1 MKNLKTLIAALVVT
15 TGFIFSSCDDNDS
28 DEMNGTGSVRVEAT
42 DAAVDAEN
50 ISGVYLSVEEVQIIA
65 NGTVKNSITFEEP
78 ETFDLMAYQN
88 GETKLLGEADV
99 DAGSY
104 DEVRLILSSTTQ
116 AWVEFTDN
124 TTQEIEVP
132 SGSTSGYKIM
142 GDFEVLANGVS
153 EVVLDVDLRKALVK
167 RGNGEFNLRPT
178 ARLISKAEAGSIQGN
193 VDMSDYADAD
203 KVVVYAYVQGTYNE
217 SETSEPAEGS
227 SRFEGSINSAVA
239 STTGNFTLAFMPEG
253 EYELII
259 AEYKE
264 ETLSDEVSF
273 EAAAKV
279 EVEIS
284 GEVMSIFSVQARS
297 VTNLL
302 IDIF

>member
-15 TGFIFSSCDDNDS
+15 TGFVFTSCSDDDG
-28 DEMNGTGSVRVEAT
+28 EMDGTGSVRVEAT

-65 NGTVKNSITFEEP
+65 NGTVQNSITFEEP

-88 GETKLLGEADV
+88 GETKFLGEADV
-99 DAGSY
+99 DAGAY
-104 DEVRLILSSTTQ
+104 DEIRLILSSSNQ

-124 TTQEIEVP
+124 TTQEIMVP
-132 SGSTSGYKIM
+132 SGSTSGYKVM

-178 ARLISKAEAGSIQGN
+178 ARLISKSQSGAIHGTI
-193 VDMSDYADAD
+193 DMTDYQDAD
-203 KVVVYAYVQGTYNE
+203 KVVVYAYLEGTFNQ
-217 SETSEPAEGS
+217 SEMSEPADGE
-227 SRFEGSINSAVA
+227 SRFEGSVNSAVA
-239 STTGNFTLAFMPEG
+239 TTTGNFTLAFMPEG
-253 EYELII
+253 DYELIV

-264 ETLSDEVSF
+264 ETLSNETKF
-273 EAAAKV
+273 ETATSV
-279 EVEIS
+279 EVEID
-284 GEVMSIFSVQARS
+284 GEVMSTFSVTAS
-297 VTNLL
+297 STLSLL
-302 IDIF
+302 IDIL